1 MNRLAATFVL
11 IIVNSVIIVMAE
23 NRMKITPIAV
33 ENKSNLK
40 GSDLKV
46 EEARYRDPVMP
57 EYYGNSFD
65 RNRQGFVTGSNYGS
79 YAGGM
84 SSYDRYGSGMGYDRY
99 GSGLTDRYGSG
110 FADRYGGNSIGS
122 NMGAYDRYGGSQWN
136 RDKIGGSE

>member
-79 YAGGM
+79 NYGSYAGGM

-99 GSGLTDRYGSG
+99 GSGGL
-110 FADRYGGNSIGS
+110 ADRYGGNVGS
-122 NMGAYDRYGGSQWN
+122 NMGGAYDRYGGSQWN

>member
-1 MNRLAATFVL
+1 MNRLVSTVVL
-11 IIVNSVIIVMAE
+11 IVCNSVIIAMASE
-23 NRMKITPIAV
+23 RMKITPIAV

-57 EYYGNSFD
+57 EYYGSGFD
-65 RNRQGFVTGSNYGS
+65 RNRQGFVTGSNYGA

-99 GSGLTDRYGSG
+99 GSGIADRYGSSG
-110 FADRYGGNSIGS
+110 
-122 NMGAYDRYGGSQWN
+122 YDRYGSQWN
-136 RDKIGGSE
+136 RDKIGTSKLT